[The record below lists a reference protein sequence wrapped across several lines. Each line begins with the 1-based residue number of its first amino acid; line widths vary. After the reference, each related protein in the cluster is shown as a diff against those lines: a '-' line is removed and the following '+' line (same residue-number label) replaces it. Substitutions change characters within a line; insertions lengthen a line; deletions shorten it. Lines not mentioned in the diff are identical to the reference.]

1 MVTCSCRH
9 ENAFILYTEAVQ
21 MNEERA
27 AGETEFEDESSFKE
41 KNGNKE
47 EAAT

>member
-1 MVTCSCRH
+1 
-9 ENAFILYTEAVQ
+9 
-21 MNEERA
+21 MNEERT